1 VQSVEN
7 MLKEELNLTVT
18 RVSGNDRYGTSLE
31 IARYFEGVAGAGGSI
46 PTGHRVA
53 ALATGENFPD
63 ALAGA
68 SLAAKNGCPVLLVK
82 KEQINAEIR
91 AYLSG
96 LNLEK
101 LYIYGGSGVIS
112 DRVKEEV
119 SLK

>member
-1 VQSVEN
+1 VLQEQA
-7 MLKEELNLTVT
+7 EAF
-18 RVSGNDRYGTSLE
+18 RQ
-31 IARYFEGVAGAGGSI
+31 
-46 PTGHRVA
+46 
-53 ALATGENFPD
+53 ATGENFPD